1 MYSSPVTKLGYKGW
15 NLVTTRTA
23 CSVADAARE
32 TLSMMC
38 VSICMLTMHSCT

>member
-1 MYSSPVTKLGYKGW
+1 MFSSPDTKLGYTGW

-38 VSICMLTMHSCT
+38 VSTCMDTMRSCT

>member
-1 MYSSPVTKLGYKGW
+1 MFSSPDTKLGYTGW

-38 VSICMLTMHSCT
+38 VSTGMLTMRSCT